1 MNYIYLSIILTLV
14 VLFGVYFYFTR
25 KLIRNLIDSARAFQ
39 EAGNKVQKDLFI
51 LTEQYRQLVNINKA
65 LREVYQSKPVK
76 NLKKK

>member
-39 EAGNKVQKDLFI
+39 EAGNKYQKDLFI
-51 LTEQYRQLVNINKA
+51 LTEQYRQLANINKA
-65 LREVYQSKPVK
+65 LREVDKVK
-76 NLKKK
+76 SLKKK